1 MDIEFKLVVC
11 PACDGDGNCA
21 HCGGDYVDPNNY
33 DEDCPACGGDGR
45 CATCDG
51 AGEVNQD
58 E

>member
-1 MDIEFKLVVC
+1 
-11 PACDGDGNCA
+11 
-21 HCGGDYVDPNNY
+21 VDPNNY